1 MLGGGE
7 GNGDSSK
14 ESDQVFQ
21 TCDIRNEKIAPF
33 ISILLKKLSFGLSR
47 KSLPFIQNITSVFV
61 EE

>member
-14 ESDQVFQ
+14 DSDQVFQ

-33 ISILLKKLSFGLSR
+33 ISILLKKLSVIRTVKEIPALYTKHNVRFR
-47 KSLPFIQNITSVFV
+47 
-61 EE
+61 